1 MLNDF
6 VNVFDYYRHWEKKG
20 YFQGSED
27 FSGTSWNDSEGLR
40 NWEINKGFT
49 TQNMTK
55 LTKRELFKVLR
66 NSLTTFL
73 FISFVALV
81 LGKQFSIAFLFFD
94 LIILYLVFINENI
107 LFIILS
113 NYYLIISVV
122 TYWDKIYRGF
132 NFTRIGLG

>member
-81 LGKQFSIAFLFFD
+81 LGKQFSYFL
-94 LIILYLVFINENI
+94 ILLLDLVFINENI
-107 LFIILS
+107 LFIVS
-113 NYYLIISVV
+113 YFYYIIHGVV
-122 TYWDKIYRGF
+122 PYWDKFSRGL
-132 NFTRIGLG
+132 NFARISVR